1 MENFMDRLYSKISTG
16 AGQPNSSNVESRRR
30 ENGDN
35 KVEQLM
41 NLIREND
48 SKQIECIAAMFNQES
63 EEHEQSRQALQQSAG
78 GIQQSVNGMQ
88 QSMQMMQQSIQ
99 EMQGSIQATNASVQ
113 ETSASLQA
121 TNASVQETQAALRGI
136 SDVIQQMQ
144 TEQSYEQPQIS
155 GGISPEQF
163 QDLEEHVH
171 KENVKCYRN
180 VQASVMEQAELQ
192 MEQTRTSVGPVKGM
206 LITSLILNVA
216 TIAILIVHLLGVI

>member
-1 MENFMDRLYSKISTG
+1 MENFMDRLYSKLSTG
-16 AGQPNSSNVESRRR
+16 AGQQYSSNTEPRRR

-41 NLIREND
+41 NLMREND

-63 EEHEQSRQALQQSAG
+63 EEHEQSKRELKQEMQNTGMSMQE
-78 GIQQSVNGMQ
+78 IQQSVQAMGM
-88 QSMQMMQQSIQ
+88 
-99 EMQGSIQATNASVQ
+99 TVQ
-113 ETSASLQA
+113 
-121 TNASVQETQAALRGI
+121 NMDAALHSI
-136 SDVIQQMQ
+136 ADALQQMQ
-144 TEQSYEQPQIS
+144 TEQSFEQEQQVT
-155 GGISPEQF
+155 GGISVEQL

-192 MEQTRTSVGPVKGM
+192 MEQTRTSVGSVKGM

-216 TIAILIVHLLGVI
+216 TIAVLIVHLLGVI

>member
-1 MENFMDRLYSKISTG
+1 MENFMDRLYSKLSTG
-16 AGQPNSSNVESRRR
+16 AGQQYTSNTEPRRR

-41 NLIREND
+41 NMMREND

-63 EEHEQSRQALQQSAG
+63 EEHVQSKQEIQRAIQNTGMSAQE
-78 GIQQSVNGMQ
+78 ILQSVQTMGAAVQNMDVVLHNIADAVQ
-88 QSMQMMQQSIQ
+88 Q
-99 EMQGSIQATNASVQ
+99 
-113 ETSASLQA
+113 L
-121 TNASVQETQAALRGI
+121 
-136 SDVIQQMQ
+136 Q
-144 TEQSYEQPQIS
+144 TEQSFEQELPSAGPIS
-155 GGISPEQF
+155 ADQL

-192 MEQTRTSVGPVKGM
+192 MEQTRNSVGPVKGM

-216 TIAILIVHLLGVI
+216 TIGILIVHLLGVI

>member
-1 MENFMDRLYSKISTG
+1 MENFMDRLYSKLSTG
-16 AGQPNSSNVESRRR
+16 AGQQYTSNTEPRRR

-41 NLIREND
+41 NMMREND

-63 EEHEQSRQALQQSAG
+63 EEHVQSKQEIQRAIQNTGMSA
-78 GIQQSVNGMQ
+78 
-88 QSMQMMQQSIQ
+88 Q
-99 EMQGSIQATNASVQ
+99 EILNSVQ
-113 ETSASLQA
+113 TMGAA
-121 TNASVQETQAALRGI
+121 VQNMDAVLHNIA
-136 SDVIQQMQ
+136 DAVQQLQ
-144 TEQSYEQPQIS
+144 TEQSFEQELPSAGSIS
-155 GGISPEQF
+155 ADQL

-192 MEQTRTSVGPVKGM
+192 MEQTRNSVGPVKGM

-216 TIAILIVHLLGVI
+216 TIGILIVHLLGVI